1 MSVDVGSRMM
11 SKFPKL
17 SKLSTDQIEQSLREL
32 AQVTQSKKPEQ
43 TVSITIEVPVTEIDF
58 SDCSIEQVSDTTEAW
73 GRVETHK
80 GFEVDIDDATWMGKS
95 IIWESPASW
104 DIAADKFMEEK
115 Q

>member
-1 MSVDVGSRMM
+1 M
-11 SKFPKL
+11 SKFPEL

-32 AQVTQSKKPEQ
+32 AQVGRSKNPEP
-43 TVSITIEVPVTEIDF
+43 TVSITIEVPVSEIDF
-58 SDCSIEQVSDTTEAW
+58 SDCTIEEVSDTTEAW

-80 GFEVDIDDATWMGKS
+80 GFEVDIDDAKWMGKS
-95 IIWESPASW
+95 ITWEHPTSW

>member
-1 MSVDVGSRMM
+1 MN
-11 SKFPKL
+11 KFPQLNHLDTSTLEIAIEKL
-17 SKLSTDQIEQSLREL
+17 GEVE
-32 AQVTQSKKPEQ
+32 KPI
-43 TVSITIEVPVTEIDF
+43 TVSITIEVPVSEIDF
-58 SDCSIEQVSDTTEAW
+58 SDCSIEEVSDTTEAW

-80 GFEVDIDDATWMGKS
+80 GFEVDIDDAKWMGKS